1 MLFKKTTLSEYPTEV
16 SSHGLNSHTSW
27 SVTLKEN
34 KCKLKTT
41 KNMAF
46 VSLRVLNILRQK
58 EFTDI
63 IIWIESCS
71 FFIYNYYILHYT
83 CATIQYITQLQTD
96 VQCNPHFTKTNS
108 QLNSWDKEF
117 LKVPHVMHAK
127 DTNIVDSKESLTK
140 YFNHFN

>member
-1 MLFKKTTLSEYPTEV
+1 
-16 SSHGLNSHTSW
+16 
-27 SVTLKEN
+27 
-34 KCKLKTT
+34 
-41 KNMAF
+41 MAF

-108 QLNSWDKEF
+108 QLNS
-117 LKVPHVMHAK
+117 
-127 DTNIVDSKESLTK
+127 
-140 YFNHFN
+140 